1 MGTVQERRQHK
12 RYPADGIHINI
23 KMLFATG
30 VKVCNL
36 SLGGISFETDRRLN
50 VGRSYK
56 FRMETQGLMTTVE
69 GIIVWC
75 SLIKSSKDAKEN
87 IVPVY
92 RAGMKFTNVL
102 REKMSLIVDS
112 MALQNGTGTSG
123 EENDY
128 FDLSLSSLDM
138 TDTEKST
145 VEEHIRSL
153 M

>member
-1 MGTVQERRQHK
+1 MGTIEEQRQHK

-23 KMLFATG
+23 RMLFATE

-50 VGRSYK
+50 VGRPYK
-56 FRMETQGLMTTVE
+56 FRMETQGIMTTVE

-102 REKMSLIVDS
+102 QEKMSLIIDS
-112 MALQNGTGTSG
+112 IALQNGTGTSE

-128 FDLSLSSLDM
+128 FDLSLSCLDM
-138 TDTEKST
+138 TDTEKNT
-145 VEEHIRSL
+145 VEERIRSL
-153 M
+153 I